1 MEKDPFS
8 EWDESNPCF
17 GCQVKCCNNAKIPLE
32 PSTSAV
38 GSSLKE
44 LAGALYLYI
53 VNPDEPVEEKEVD
66 IISIPVGSVVFCL
79 GTRTGR
85 WYLVIRGPCPLLS
98 DDGRCS
104 AHNEKR
110 PWGCTHSGPSKLFP
124 DIFSKCPK

>member
-17 GCQVKCCNNAKIPLE
+17 GCPTKICCTDVKIPLE
-32 PSTSAV
+32 PPTSAG
-38 GSSLKE
+38 GSSLEE
-44 LAGALYLYI
+44 LAGALYPHI
-53 VNPDEPVEEKEVD
+53 ANPDKPVEERNAGVA
-66 IISIPVGSVVFCL
+66 VATGSVVFCF
-79 GTRTGR
+79 GKRTGR
-85 WYLVIRGPCPLLS
+85 WYLVIKGPCPLLLG
-98 DDGRCS
+98 DGRCS